1 MDRGRALLGP
11 GRHGSALLAVAV
23 DEFLI
28 KPVSLRSLVRLL
40 RSDAD

>member
-11 GRHGSALLAVAV
+11 GHGSALLAVAV